1 MEKNLVLIGM
11 MGSGKS
17 TIGRIIAKNTKLN
30 FFDIDKIVENEND
43 LKISEIFKKKGEI
56 FFRNEEEKISIKILK
71 SSGNIIALGG
81 GAFINDKIRNELKAK
96 SISIWLKWSPDFLI
110 PRIINSKTRPVVTK
124 LSEKELAK
132 LIENRSKIYSKAD
145 YKINCD
151 KLNKDEIIKKILN
164 IYKNEKNISKNK
176 K

>member
-1 MEKNLVLIGM
+1 MKKNLVLIGM

-43 LKISEIFKKKGEI
+43 LKISEIFKKKGET

-71 SSGNIIALGG
+71 LSGSIIALGG
-81 GAFINDKIRNELKAK
+81 GAFINDKIRNELKVK
-96 SISIWLKWSPDFLI
+96 SISIWLKWSPDLLI
-110 PRIINSKTRPVVTK
+110 PRIINSKTRPVVSG
-124 LSEKELAK
+124 LSEKELEK

-151 KLNKDEIIKKILN
+151 KLDKEKIIKKILD
-164 IYKNEKNISKNK
+164 IYKNEKNLSKNK